1 MDMSTAIETK
11 NIPLIVDGKDIVAE
25 IVFKEAGAMVAIRS
39 ICNAIGV
46 DPKGQQVKLNSDPR
60 FTWGDIS
67 SRDSAGREQKMFCLP
82 VDQII
87 PWLYTINSN
96 KVKKGDV
103 KENLLRFQLHL
114 GKELNAVARGDVSI
128 ARTEVLEKQVKELI
142 KQVSK
147 LADLVFDQQ
156 TTINNFK
163 KAASHNKKA
172 RELDSSAAGK
182 SLAATKARKKAE
194 TLLN

>member
-1 MDMSTAIETK
+1 METK

-25 IVFKEAGAMVAIRS
+25 IIFKEAGAMVAIRS
-39 ICNAIGV
+39 ICETIGV
-46 DPKGQQVKLNSDPR
+46 DPASQREKIKVDPR
-60 FTWGDIS
+60 FTWGDITS
-67 SRDSAGREQKMFCLP
+67 TGSEGKKYSMFCLP
-82 VDQII
+82 VDQIV

-114 GKELNAVARGDVSI
+114 GKELNAVARGDVNI

-163 KAASHNKKA
+163 KAASHNKNA